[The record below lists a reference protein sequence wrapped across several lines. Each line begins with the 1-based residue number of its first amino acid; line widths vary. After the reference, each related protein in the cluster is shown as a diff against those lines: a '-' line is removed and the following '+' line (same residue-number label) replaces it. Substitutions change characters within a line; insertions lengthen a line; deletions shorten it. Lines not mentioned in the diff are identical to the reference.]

1 MLVCPPMRPRTFAL
15 AALVLTVTFGAG
27 LSAGRL
33 SAPRPIPPPDL
44 TAEAGL
50 MRLDNPGLTNRRLY
64 PFRVVVDGTP
74 VNVDGA
80 RPSGVRWRLDLAG
93 GRITVFASEGDGE

>member
-1 MLVCPPMRPRTFAL
+1 MPARPRTVALTSVVLAGTFA
-15 AALVLTVTFGAG
+15 AG

-33 SAPRPIPPPDL
+33 SAPRPTPPPDL

-74 VNVDGA
+74 VDVDGA
-80 RPSGVRWRLDLAG
+80 RPSGPRWRLDLAD
-93 GRITVFASEGDGE
+93 GRIAVFASEGGGGDR